1 MKLKA
6 FFIAMITMMICFV
19 PAQVLAAAVEHGDE
33 AASSEPSGL
42 LVTTLTI
49 LSIVT
54 MIYLIYLEI
63 RDNG

>member
-1 MKLKA
+1 MKLKWILSTA
-6 FFIAMITMMICFV
+6 IIMLICMV
-19 PAQVLAAAVEHGDE
+19 PAQVLAAAAENGDE

-42 LVTTLTI
+42 LVVSLTI